1 MNDQNTPVVVN
12 ILDKEYRIACQKG
25 EEEGLL
31 ASARLLDAKM
41 RSIRSTG
48 KVIGSDRMAV
58 MVALNLAHELL
69 QQKNGNTYAIGT
81 INKRV
86 QFMQEKIENALN
98 NSNQLEVLSD

>member
-1 MNDQNTPVVVN
+1 MKDQNTPVVVH

-31 ASARLLDAKM
+31 ASARLLDGKM
-41 RSIRSTG
+41 RSIRSSG

-69 QQKNGNTYAIGT
+69 QQKNEKNNAIGT
-81 INKRV
+81 VNKR
-86 QFMQEKIENALN
+86 MQTMLEKIDSALN
-98 NSNQLEVLSD
+98 NCKQLEV